1 MLHAPLPSAMQV
13 RKLTLQLLLPVV
25 HNPQVYFHKLGWEGE
40 GEGVVSSVIKLFE
53 NCEELKNP
61 AHGRFWNLYRYADN
75 DINTKNVY
83 ISGYKLRE
91 WPNSLGLIGSKLGK
105 SGEMSENVL

>member
-13 RKLTLQLLLPVV
+13 RILTLQLLLPVL
-25 HNPQVYFHKLGWEGE
+25 HNPQVYFHKLWWEGE
-40 GEGVVSSVIKLFE
+40 GKGVVSSVIFFFE

-61 AHGRFWNLYRYADN
+61 TRGRFWNVSRYADN

-83 ISGYKLRE
+83 ISEYKLRE
-91 WPNSLGLIGSKLGK
+91 WPNTWGLIGIKLGK
-105 SGEMSENVL
+105 S